1 MTKNKN
7 TPVTAD
13 QKFKRILNWGLA
25 AAITFLIAGQLLV
38 VVAAPMFPLYGMEI
52 INVAIALNIL
62 AIPAVAFMVYGAV
75 QRYFARF

>member
-1 MTKNKN
+1 MTKNQT

-13 QKFKRILNWGLA
+13 LKFKRILNWGLA
-25 AAITFLIAGQLLV
+25 AAITLLIAGQLLV
-38 VVAAPMFPLYGMEI
+38 VVVAPMFPLNGLEI

-62 AIPAVAFMVYGAV
+62 AIPAIAFMVYGAV